1 MRYRISLVETEFL
14 HVGIVRKYVVQKRV
28 GYFWWVT
35 IDYCNSLQSART
47 LRGNIE
53 KRTEDTFLRVIE
65 K

>member
-1 MRYRISLVETEFL
+1 MKYRISLVETEFL
-14 HVGIVRKYVVQKRV
+14 HVGILRKYVVQKRV

-35 IDYCNSLQSART
+35 IGYCDSLHEART